1 MSNETIVFGE
11 AQDIASEVAMAFNHL
26 YGRGLKSAKHKH
38 DIVTQVQD
46 GPKSQTQ
53 VLPLSFERTKLF
65 SPDTVIANW
74 DYTNHVFSQ
83 VWEDGKPITDDIRR
97 EVQALGTFTRIF
109 STVAPNARYNKAGSI
124 SETVKKALA
133 KEHIDLVFTK
143 RTVQDECPSPD
154 KTGKCKHE
162 GHPRIVRE
170 TKFTLGD
177 EYKLLQKNRKH
188 IDVILSIPVAESYKR
203 PKATESVARVKIECN
218 ELCAAMDNGAIKIT
232 VKKDLLPLVGK
243 SRGKCGICGNQF
255 GIRETVASILLSA
268 LKPKVSEEPTEQ
280 DLDIIEQAEELI
292 ESN

>member
-124 SETVKKALA
+124 GDTVKKALA

-143 RTVQDECPSPD
+143 RTVEDECPSPD

-188 IDVILSIPVAESYKR
+188 IDVILNIPVAESYKR
-203 PKATESVARVKIECN
+203 PKATESVARLKIECSPTC
-218 ELCAAMDNGAIKIT
+218 EAMADGAIKIT
-232 VKKDLLPLVGK
+232 VKKDSLPLVGR
-243 SRGKCGICGNQF
+243 SLGKCGMCESLF
-255 GIRETVASILLSA
+255 S
-268 LKPKVSEEPTEQ
+268 LKTDTPKDSEEPTNQ
-280 DLDIIEQAEELI
+280 DLDIIEQAQELI